1 MQQKIDELTKE
12 KEEFLKQKENLEKGY
27 LLFNS
32 MYVHLQSSL
41 LR

>member
-27 LLFNS
+27 LLFCS